1 MLSGIG
7 SAAHLREAGVDV
19 RSDLHGVGRNLHDHL
34 MNWVNYRSRRPMR
47 DGAPY
52 ANLPHLSCRSGNDAD
67 PDLQLVLSP
76 VVWGPRWSTIDAEGY
91 SIVFALMN
99 PASRGSIRLNTADPA
114 GAPVIDPAYFA
125 DERDLDRVVI
135 GLREARRIGAS
146 SALAPWRGT
155 ELSPGP
161 TAEADADLRH
171 YIRTTAGTY
180 FHPVGTC
187 RMGVDEL
194 AVVDPELRVHGV
206 DGLRVADASVMPA
219 VVSANTNATVLA
231 IAERAAA
238 ILHGV
243 PAA

>member
-1 MLSGIG
+1 MV
-7 SAAHLREAGVDV
+7 A
-19 RSDLHGVGRNLHDHL
+19 
-34 MNWVNYRSRRPMR
+34 
-47 DGAPY
+47 
-52 ANLPHLSCRSGNDAD
+52 
-67 PDLQLVLSP
+67 
-76 VVWGPRWSTIDAEGY
+76 
-91 SIVFALMN
+91 
-99 PASRGSIRLNTADPA
+99 
-114 GAPVIDPAYFA
+114 
-125 DERDLDRVVI
+125 
-135 GLREARRIGAS
+135 GLREARRIGSS
-146 SALAPWRGT
+146 SALTPWRGA

-161 TAEADADLRH
+161 TAEADADLRQ

-238 ILHGV
+238 ILHGA